1 MDKTKMVKNILST
14 VMMMV
19 DVEDLQ
25 HRSVYFPWYNYVRN
39 YIYIY
44 KNSSSADVIFFSW
57 ALPNTNCHSPSK
69 KHIKKIFDFMCE
81 LKAITFSHYCMPGW
95 TKLFVHAFFYHFCS
109 SLKHNTVHI
118 WIITMMMTMIKLF
131 SPLSFYCFILTL
143 QPRWAE
149 GFKPN
154 QNWEIITL
162 TTNDDIFVLLI
173 IVLWLSHLILTAL
186 IHLLLLLND
195 LSQALNNSRFPLT
208 FWMADRNKASID
220 FW

>member
-1 MDKTKMVKNILST
+1 MHSQLITSNSMDETKIVKNILSI

-39 YIYIY
+39 VIYIY
-44 KNSSSADVIFFSW
+44 KNSSSADVVFFSW

-69 KHIKKIFDFMCE
+69 KHVKKIFDFMCE

-118 WIITMMMTMIKLF
+118 WIITMMMTMIKIIHSLF
-131 SPLSFYCFILTL
+131 FLYPASRVSLIFHSFYCFILTAL
-143 QPRWAE
+143 FTNMRTLK
-149 GFKPN
+149 FK
-154 QNWEIITL
+154 
-162 TTNDDIFVLLI
+162 
-173 IVLWLSHLILTAL
+173 SHL
-186 IHLLLLLND
+186 HNCVFRCHQ
-195 LSQALNNSRFPLT
+195 S
-208 FWMADRNKASID
+208 
-220 FW
+220 

>member
-1 MDKTKMVKNILST
+1 MHSQLLTSNSMDKTKMVKNILST

-44 KNSSSADVIFFSW
+44 IYKNSSSADVIFFSW

-69 KHIKKIFDFMCE
+69 KHVKKIFDFMCE

-131 SPLSFYCFILTL
+131 IPFSFYCFILTL
-143 QPRWAE
+143 QSRWAE
-149 GFKPN
+149 GFK
-154 QNWEIITL
+154 
-162 TTNDDIFVLLI
+162 
-173 IVLWLSHLILTAL
+173 IV
-186 IHLLLLLND
+186 
-195 LSQALNNSRFPLT
+195 R
-208 FWMADRNKASID
+208 
-220 FW
+220 